1 MSVDDVAASSDQRP
15 IFSRQ
20 VQRNRRQ
27 VETLLHSLLVA
38 IIALLMGLNTGG
50 THQGPGENHG
60 NDNRANSHE
69 AFRLALISCDTRP
82 GMEAVWIC
90 NPVEIRKLALRFKQ
104 IPISRE
110 KQDAQAEERVLRG
123 GRLGK
128 RTPRLGKLRLKR

>member
-50 THQGPGENHG
+50 THQDPGENHG

-69 AFRLALISCDTRP
+69 LSD
-82 GMEAVWIC
+82 
-90 NPVEIRKLALRFKQ
+90 LR
-104 IPISRE
+104 
-110 KQDAQAEERVLRG
+110 
-123 GRLGK
+123 
-128 RTPRLGKLRLKR
+128 